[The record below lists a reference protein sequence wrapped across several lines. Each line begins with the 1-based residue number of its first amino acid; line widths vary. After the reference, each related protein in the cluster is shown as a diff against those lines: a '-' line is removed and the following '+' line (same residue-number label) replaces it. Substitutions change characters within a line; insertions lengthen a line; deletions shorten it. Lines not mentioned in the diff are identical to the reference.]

1 MVRSRIGVAWLYVLS
16 KYGFPPDAAGV
27 LQGLDD
33 VGRMGFRLCELESVG
48 EANFREIF
56 RHRELIRAKL
66 DEHGLGVTNYIAVVP
81 DLVAAEAAR
90 RTAGMALFEEA
101 VDLAAW
107 FGSEVVQSDSFLPPV
122 EILENPLYEDDVHFE
137 RSTRVRVPRG
147 FDWPRY
153 WDVVVETFASAAKIA
168 GDRGL
173 RLAIEPRVGETLS
186 NSDAL
191 LRLIDQADSPH
202 LGVVFDTAHLH
213 AQRELL
219 PLSVH
224 KLADRI
230 FHVHLADNDGTSN
243 RHAAP
248 GTGTV
253 DWEEVLRALDDVGYS
268 GPLMLDIGKVEELDG
283 QVRRGGDFVAGV
295 LAGLSSPPDDGGS
308 RT

>member
-1 MVRSRIGVAWLYVLS
+1 
-16 KYGFPPDAAGV
+16 
-27 LQGLDD
+27 
-33 VGRMGFRLCELESVG
+33 
-48 EANFREIF
+48 
-56 RHRELIRAKL
+56 
-66 DEHGLGVTNYIAVVP
+66 
-81 DLVAAEAAR
+81 
-90 RTAGMALFEEA
+90 MALFAEA

-107 FGSEVVQSDSFLPPV
+107 FGSKVVQSDSFLPPV

-153 WDVVVETFASAAKIA
+153 WDVVVETFASCARIA

-186 NSDAL
+186 NTDAL

-230 FHVHLADNDGTSN
+230 FHVHLADNDGTTN

-253 DWEEVLRALDDVGYS
+253 DWVEVLRALDDVGYA
-268 GPLMLDIGKVEELDG
+268 GPLMLDVGKVDELDAE
-283 QVRRGGDFVAGV
+283 VRRGGDFVAGV
-295 LAGLSSPPDDGGS
+295 LAGLSAGPAGGGA